1 MLKPIQSWRL
11 NERHYGNLQGLNKK
25 ETVAKFGAEQV
36 HIWRRSYDIPP
47 PLADEN
53 YKNSINSD
61 IENYISQG
69 EGLLGRIQKGLIQ
82 NYKYFDEISNQL
94 VYLKKKGLFSDLT
107 PTQFQEY
114 KQALNLLFNKKDLSE
129 NYRAVLDQENEY
141 LQVRGESL
149 KDTLNRVIKWL
160 RLEYLTWRD
169 DHKILVVAHG
179 NSLRAMVKLLDQLS
193 NEKITKLNIPTG
205 SPIFY
210 DLAGLEVVNKEHGE
224 SEEVLKARAKKVAE
238 QTGKH

>member
-1 MLKPIQSWRL
+1 M
-11 NERHYGNLQGLNKK
+11 
-25 ETVAKFGAEQV
+25 

-47 PLADEN
+47 PLADKN
-53 YKNSINSD
+53 YKNEINSD
-61 IENYISQG
+61 IANYISQG
-69 EGLLGRIQKGLIQ
+69 DGLLGRIQKALMK
-82 NYKYFDEISNQL
+82 NYKYFDQISEQ
-94 VYLKKKGLFSDLT
+94 VEYLKKKGLFSDLT

-114 KQALNLLFNKKDLSE
+114 KQALNLLFNKKTLSE
-129 NYRAVLDQENEY
+129 NHEALLNQENEY

-160 RLEYLTWRD
+160 RLEYLTWRY
-169 DHKILVVAHG
+169 DHKILIVAHG
-179 NSLRAMVKLLDQLS
+179 NSLRAMVKLLEKIS

-210 DLAGLEVVNKEHGE
+210 NLEGLEVTQKEHGE